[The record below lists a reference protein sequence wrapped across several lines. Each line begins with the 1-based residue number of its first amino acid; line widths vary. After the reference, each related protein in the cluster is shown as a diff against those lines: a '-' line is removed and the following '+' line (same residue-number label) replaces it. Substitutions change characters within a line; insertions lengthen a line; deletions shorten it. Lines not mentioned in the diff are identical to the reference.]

1 MLAVSPARLGWVALA
16 LPVFSRN
23 TGKASAT
30 RTRPRQNRKPWK
42 SRLPGRGELP
52 LGYSPPREATRGV
65 FSGIFACFP
74 LLAAQRPPTI
84 PDMVRRIILDVDPGI
99 DDAVA
104 LCWALLNP
112 ELEVVAVTA
121 CAGNCAAAQATRNVQ
136 AVIEAIDP
144 PRWPRLGAAADPDTG
159 LPTEGRGLY
168 GPDGMGGVTLPLAE
182 RQHILP
188 SDKVIC
194 DHVRA
199 APDAITI
206 VCLGPLTNL
215 ARAFQRDPELPSLVG
230 RVVMMGGRFPGRATS
245 PPPPNSTS
253 FATPPPPRPSSA
265 RPRRKRSS
273 PWT

>member
-1 MLAVSPARLGWVALA
+1 
-16 LPVFSRN
+16 
-23 TGKASAT
+23 
-30 RTRPRQNRKPWK
+30 
-42 SRLPGRGELP
+42 
-52 LGYSPPREATRGV
+52 
-65 FSGIFACFP
+65 
-74 LLAAQRPPTI
+74 
-84 PDMVRRIILDVDPGI
+84 MVRRIILDVDPGI
-99 DDAVA
+99 DDAMA

-136 AVIEAIDP
+136 AIIEAIDP
-144 PRWPRLGAAADPDTG
+144 PRWPRLGAAADPDAG

-230 RVVMMGGRFPGRATS
+230 RVVMMGGTVAGPGNITPAAEFNIYCDPAFRPGRLPLALDENAR
-245 PPPPNSTS
+245 PPGRDQSHHPQLRPVSSTARRIDS
-253 FATPPPPRPSSA
+253 RGPLPAPGPSAGLPRLPAAVRLGGNPRP
-265 RPRRKRSS
+265 
-273 PWT
+273 